1 MQHSGA
7 RSRTSMQGSPRMG
20 FVGENMDRRDI
31 LAALPIFSGLGE
43 RDWDKIIDL
52 FSERQYQKDDY
63 IFLEGEAP
71 EALYIVRSGKV
82 KVLRH
87 STDGKDVVLRVCST
101 GAMLGTV
108 ATFDGGGY
116 PGTAQAIEECTLLV
130 IARNDVLTLVNRYPV
145 FALAVIADLGGRLRS
160 SAEQIRSLAVE
171 RVEQRIARV
180 LLKLAESGGCDVPE
194 GRVIEMPLTRQDV
207 ADMTG
212 TTVETAIRVMSK
224 FRRMNLVRTRRGKV
238 VLVDRDMLQEIAESR

>member
-1 MQHSGA
+1 M
-7 RSRTSMQGSPRMG
+7 
-20 FVGENMDRRDI
+20 ERRDI
-31 LAALPIFSGLGE
+31 LQAMPFFAGLSE
-43 RDWDKIIDL
+43 RDWEKVIDL

-71 EALYIVRSGKV
+71 EALYIIRTGKV

-87 STDGKDVVLRVCST
+87 STDGKDVVLRV
-101 GAMLGTV
+101 GGVGHLLGTV
-108 ATFDGGGY
+108 AVFDGGGY
-116 PGTAQAIEECTLLV
+116 PGTAQVIEDCTALV
-130 IARNDVLTLVNRYPV
+130 IARNDCLTLVNRYPV
-145 FALAVIADLGGRLRS
+145 FALAVISDLGSRLRS

-171 RVEQRIARV
+171 RVEQRIARI
-180 LLKLAESGGCDVPE
+180 LLKLAESAGSDSPE

-224 FRRMNLVRTRRGKV
+224 FRRLELIKTRRGKV
-238 VLVDRDMLQEIAESR
+238 VLVELAALQEIAEVR

>member
-1 MQHSGA
+1 M
-7 RSRTSMQGSPRMG
+7 
-20 FVGENMDRRDI
+20 ERRDI
-31 LAALPIFSGLGE
+31 LQAMPFFAGLSE
-43 RDWDKIIDL
+43 RDWEKVIDL

-71 EALYIVRSGKV
+71 EALYIIKTGKV

-87 STDGKDVVLRVCST
+87 STDGKDVVLRVG
-101 GAMLGTV
+101 GAGHLLGTV
-108 ATFDGGGY
+108 AVFDGGGY
-116 PGTAQAIEECTLLV
+116 PGTAQVIEECTALV
-130 IARNDVLTLVNRYPV
+130 IARNDCLTLVNRYPV
-145 FALAVIADLGGRLRS
+145 FALAVISDLGSRLRS

-180 LLKLAESGGCDVPE
+180 LLKLAETAGSDLPE
-194 GRVIEMPLTRQDV
+194 GRVIEMPLTRQDI

-224 FRRMNLVRTRRGKV
+224 FRRLELIKTRRGKV
-238 VLVDRDMLQEIAESR
+238 VLVELAALQEISEVR

>member
-1 MQHSGA
+1 
-7 RSRTSMQGSPRMG
+7 
-20 FVGENMDRRDI
+20 MDRRDI
-31 LAALPIFSGLGE
+31 LMALPVFAGLSE
-43 RDWDKIIDL
+43 RDWEKVSDL

-63 IFLEGEAP
+63 IFREGEAP
-71 EALYIVRSGKV
+71 EALFIIKTGKV

-87 STDGKDVVLRVCST
+87 STDGKDVVLRVC
-101 GAMLGTV
+101 GPGQMLGTV
-108 ATFDGGGY
+108 AVFDGGGY
-116 PGTAQAIEECTLLV
+116 PGTAQVIEACSVLI
-130 IARNDVLTLVNRYPV
+130 IARNDCLTLVNRYPI
-145 FALAVIADLGGRLRS
+145 FALTVITDLGTRLRS

-180 LLKLAESGGCDVPE
+180 LLKLAESAGSDAAE

-224 FRRMNLVRTRRGKV
+224 FRRNELIRTRRGKV
-238 VLVDRDMLQEIAESR
+238 VLVSVAALQEIAEAR

>member
-1 MQHSGA
+1 M
-7 RSRTSMQGSPRMG
+7 
-20 FVGENMDRRDI
+20 ERRDI
-31 LAALPIFSGLGE
+31 LQAMPFFAGLSE
-43 RDWDKIIDL
+43 RDWEKVIDL

-71 EALYIVRSGKV
+71 EALYIIRNGKV

-87 STDGKDVVLRVCST
+87 STDGKDVVLRV
-101 GAMLGTV
+101 GGVGHLLGTV
-108 ATFDGGGY
+108 AVFDGGGY
-116 PGTAQAIEECTLLV
+116 PGTAQVIEECTALV
-130 IARNDVLTLVNRYPV
+130 IARNDCLTLVNRYPV
-145 FALAVIADLGGRLRS
+145 FALAVISDLGSRLRS

-180 LLKLAESGGCDVPE
+180 LLKLAETAGSDSPE

-224 FRRMNLVRTRRGKV
+224 FRRLELIKTRRGKV
-238 VLVDRDMLQEIAESR
+238 VLVELAALQEISEVR

>member
-1 MQHSGA
+1 
-7 RSRTSMQGSPRMG
+7 
-20 FVGENMDRRDI
+20 MDRRDI
-31 LAALPIFSGLGE
+31 VQALPIFAGLSE
-43 RDWDKIIDL
+43 RDWDKIADL

-63 IFLEGEAP
+63 VFLEGEAP
-71 EALYIVRSGKV
+71 EALYIIKTGKA

-87 STDGKDVVLRVCST
+87 STDGKDVVLRVCGS
-101 GAMLGTV
+101 GQMLGTV
-108 ATFDGGGY
+108 GIFDGGGY
-116 PGTAQAIEECTLLV
+116 PGTAQIIEECTMLV
-130 IARNDVLTLVNRYPV
+130 VARNDCLTLVQRYPV
-145 FALAVIADLGGRLRS
+145 FALAVIADLGNRLRS

-180 LLKLAESGGCDVPE
+180 LLKLAETTGSDVPE

-224 FRRMNLVRTRRGKV
+224 FRRNNLIRTRRGKV
-238 VLVDRDMLQEIAESR
+238 VLVELDALQEIAEAR

>member
-1 MQHSGA
+1 
-7 RSRTSMQGSPRMG
+7 
-20 FVGENMDRRDI
+20 MDRRDI
-31 LAALPIFSGLGE
+31 LTALPVFAGLSE
-43 RDWDKIIDL
+43 RDWEKVADL
-52 FSERQYQKDDY
+52 FTERQYQKDDY

-71 EALYIVRSGKV
+71 EALFVIRSGKI

-87 STDGKDVVLRVCST
+87 STDGKDVVLRVASP
-101 GAMLGTV
+101 GQLLGTV
-108 ATFDGGGY
+108 AVFDGGGY
-116 PGTAQAIEECTLLV
+116 PGTAQAIEECVLLV
-130 IARNDVLTLVNRYPV
+130 IARNDCLTLVTRFPV
-145 FALAVIADLGGRLRS
+145 FALSVIADLGNRLRG

-180 LLKLAESGGCDVPE
+180 LLKLGSSAGADLPE

-224 FRRMNLVRTRRGKV
+224 FRRNELIRTRRGKV
-238 VLVDRDMLQEIAESR
+238 VLVDLDGLQAVADSG

>member
-1 MQHSGA
+1 M
-7 RSRTSMQGSPRMG
+7 
-20 FVGENMDRRDI
+20 ERRDI
-31 LAALPIFSGLGE
+31 LLALPFFSGLSE
-43 RDWDKIIDL
+43 RDWEKVVDL

-63 IFLEGEAP
+63 VFLEGEAP
-71 EALYIVRSGKV
+71 EALYILKTGKV

-87 STDGKDVVLRVCST
+87 STDGKDVVLRVC
-101 GAMLGTV
+101 GPRHLLGTV
-108 ATFDGGGY
+108 AVFDGGGY
-116 PGTAQAIEECTLLV
+116 PGTAQVIEECAALV
-130 IARNDVLTLVNRYPV
+130 IARNDCLTLVNRYPV
-145 FALAVIADLGGRLRS
+145 FALAVISDLGSRLRS

-180 LLKLAESGGCDVPE
+180 LLKLAETAGSDTAE

-224 FRRMNLVRTRRGKV
+224 FRRQDLIKTRRGKV
-238 VLVDRDMLQEIAESR
+238 VLVDIGALQEISEMR

>member
-1 MQHSGA
+1 
-7 RSRTSMQGSPRMG
+7 
-20 FVGENMDRRDI
+20 MDRRDI
-31 LAALPIFSGLGE
+31 LMALPVFSGLGD
-43 RDWDKIIDL
+43 RDWDKIVDL

-71 EALYIVRSGKV
+71 EALFIVKSGKV

-101 GAMLGTV
+101 GALLGTV
-108 ATFDGGGY
+108 ATFDGSGY
-116 PGTAQAIEECTLLV
+116 PGTAQAIEPCTMLV

-145 FALAVIADLGGRLRS
+145 FALAVIVDLGTRLRG

-180 LLKLAESGGCDVPE
+180 LLALADSGGCDVPE

-212 TTVETAIRVMSK
+212 TTVETAIRAMSK
-224 FRRMNLVRTRRGKV
+224 LRRMNLIRTRRGKV
-238 VLVDRDMLQEIAESR
+238 VIVDRDELQQVADSR

>member
-1 MQHSGA
+1 
-7 RSRTSMQGSPRMG
+7 
-20 FVGENMDRRDI
+20 MDRRDI
-31 LAALPIFSGLGE
+31 VTALPVFAGLSE
-43 RDWDKIIDL
+43 RDWDKITDL

-71 EALYIVRSGKV
+71 EALYAVRSGKV

-87 STDGKDVVLRVCST
+87 STDGKDVVLRVV
-101 GAMLGTV
+101 GVAQLLGSV
-108 ATFDGGGY
+108 AVFDGGGY
-116 PGTAQAIEECTLLV
+116 PGTAQAIEDCVLLV
-130 IARNDVLTLVNRYPV
+130 ISRNDCLTLVTRFPV
-145 FALAVIADLGGRLRS
+145 FALTIINDMGVRLRS

-171 RVEQRIARV
+171 RVEQRIART
-180 LLKLAESGGCDVPE
+180 LLKLGASAGVDTAD

-224 FRRMNLVRTRRGKV
+224 LRRLEIIRTRRGKV
-238 VLVDRDMLQEIAESR
+238 VLVDLDSLQQIAESS

>member
-1 MQHSGA
+1 
-7 RSRTSMQGSPRMG
+7 
-20 FVGENMDRRDI
+20 MDRRDI
-31 LAALPIFSGLGE
+31 LAALPIFAGLSE
-43 RDWDKIIDL
+43 RDWEKIADL
-52 FSERQYQKDDY
+52 FSERQYQRDDY

-71 EALYIVRSGKV
+71 EALYVVKAGKV

-87 STDGKDVVLRVCST
+87 STDGKDVVLRVASP
-101 GAMLGTV
+101 GQMLGTV
-108 ATFDGGGY
+108 AVFDGGGY
-116 PGTAQAIEECTLLV
+116 PGTAQAIEECSILV
-130 IARNDVLTLVNRYPV
+130 IARNDCLTLVNRYPV
-145 FALAVIADLGGRLRS
+145 FALAVIHDLGSRLRG

-180 LLKLAESGGCDVPE
+180 LLKLAESAGSDVPE

-224 FRRMNLVRTRRGKV
+224 LRRSGLIRTRRGKV
-238 VLVDRDMLQEIAESR
+238 LLLDVDALAEISESR

>member
-1 MQHSGA
+1 M
-7 RSRTSMQGSPRMG
+7 
-20 FVGENMDRRDI
+20 ERRDI
-31 LAALPIFSGLGE
+31 LQAMPFFAGLSE
-43 RDWDKIIDL
+43 RDWEKVIDL

-71 EALYIVRSGKV
+71 EALYIIRTGKV

-87 STDGKDVVLRVCST
+87 STDGKDVVLRV
-101 GAMLGTV
+101 GGVGHLLGTV
-108 ATFDGGGY
+108 AVFDGGGY
-116 PGTAQAIEECTLLV
+116 PGTAQVIEECTALV
-130 IARNDVLTLVNRYPV
+130 IARNDCLTLVNRYPV
-145 FALAVIADLGGRLRS
+145 FALAVISDLGSRLRS

-180 LLKLAESGGCDVPE
+180 LLKLAETAGSDSPE

-224 FRRMNLVRTRRGKV
+224 FRRLELIKTRRGKV
-238 VLVDRDMLQEIAESR
+238 VLVELAALQEIAEVR

>member
-1 MQHSGA
+1 
-7 RSRTSMQGSPRMG
+7 
-20 FVGENMDRRDI
+20 MDRRDI
-31 LAALPIFSGLGE
+31 LVALPVLSGLSD
-43 RDWDKIIDL
+43 RDLEKLIDL
-52 FSERQYQKDDY
+52 FNERQYAKDDY

-71 EALYIVRSGKV
+71 EALYVVKSGKV

-87 STDGKDVVLRVCST
+87 SPDGKDVVLRVA
-101 GAMLGTV
+101 GPGQMLGTV
-108 ATFDGGGY
+108 ATFDGSGY
-116 PGTAQAIEECTLLV
+116 PGTAQAIEECSLLV
-130 IARNDVLTLVNRYPV
+130 VGRNDCLTLVTRFPV
-145 FALAVIADLGGRLRS
+145 FALAVIADMGVRLRS

-180 LLKLAESGGCDVPE
+180 LLKLAETSGSDTPE

-224 FRRMNLVRTRRGKV
+224 FRRNGLIRTRRGKV
-238 VLVDRDMLQEIAESR
+238 VLLDAEALAEVAGTG

>member
-1 MQHSGA
+1 MERG
-7 RSRTSMQGSPRMG
+7 
-20 FVGENMDRRDI
+20 DI
-31 LAALPIFSGLGE
+31 LAALPVFAGLSD
-43 RDWDKIIDL
+43 RDWEKITDL
-52 FSERQYQKDDY
+52 FNERQYQKDDY

-71 EALYIVRSGKV
+71 EALYIVKTGKV

-87 STDGKDVVLRVCST
+87 STDGKDVVLRVASP
-101 GAMLGTV
+101 GQMLGAV

-116 PGTAQAIEECTLLV
+116 PGTAQAIEDCTLLLL
-130 IARNDVLTLVNRYPV
+130 ARNDCLTLVARYPV
-145 FALAVIADLGGRLRS
+145 FALAVINDMGNRLRS

-180 LLKLAESGGCDVPE
+180 LLKLGVSAGSDLPAE

-224 FRRMNLVRTRRGKV
+224 FRRNNLIRTRRGKV
-238 VLVDRDMLQEIAESR
+238 VLVDLEALQEIAESG

>member
-1 MQHSGA
+1 
-7 RSRTSMQGSPRMG
+7 
-20 FVGENMDRRDI
+20 MDRRDI
-31 LAALPIFSGLGE
+31 LMALPVFAGLSE
-43 RDWDKIIDL
+43 RDWEKIADL

-71 EALYIVRSGKV
+71 EALYVVKSGKV

-87 STDGKDVVLRVCST
+87 STDGKDVVLRVVGS
-101 GAMLGTV
+101 GHMLGTV
-108 ATFDGGGY
+108 AVFDGSGY
-116 PGTAQAIEECTLLV
+116 PGTAQVIEECAVLV
-130 IARNDVLTLVNRYPV
+130 VARNDCLTLVNRFPV
-145 FALAVIADLGGRLRS
+145 FALAVIHDLGSRLRS

-171 RVEQRIARV
+171 RVEQRIART
-180 LLKLAESGGCDVPE
+180 LLKLAETAGSDVPE

-224 FRRMNLVRTRRGKV
+224 LRRAGLIRTRRGKV
-238 VLVDRDMLQEIAESR
+238 VLVDLDALLEIAEAR

>member
-1 MQHSGA
+1 M
-7 RSRTSMQGSPRMG
+7 
-20 FVGENMDRRDI
+20 ERRDI
-31 LAALPIFSGLGE
+31 LQAMPFFAGLSE
-43 RDWDKIIDL
+43 RDWEKVIDL

-71 EALYIVRSGKV
+71 EALYIIRSGKV

-87 STDGKDVVLRVCST
+87 STDGKDVVLRV
-101 GAMLGTV
+101 GGVGHLLGTV
-108 ATFDGGGY
+108 AVFDGGGY
-116 PGTAQAIEECTLLV
+116 PGTAQVIEECTALV
-130 IARNDVLTLVNRYPV
+130 IARNDCLTLVNRYPV
-145 FALAVIADLGGRLRS
+145 FALAVISDLGSRLRS

-180 LLKLAESGGCDVPE
+180 LLKLAETAGSDSPE

-224 FRRMNLVRTRRGKV
+224 FRRNELIRTRRGKV
-238 VLVDRDMLQEIAESR
+238 VLVDIDALANIAESR

>member
-1 MQHSGA
+1 
-7 RSRTSMQGSPRMG
+7 
-20 FVGENMDRRDI
+20 MDRRDI
-31 LAALPIFSGLGE
+31 LAALPIFAGLSE
-43 RDWDKIIDL
+43 RDWEKVCDL
-52 FSERQYQKDDY
+52 FTERQYQKDDY

-71 EALYIVRSGKV
+71 EALFIVKTGKV

-87 STDGKDVVLRVCST
+87 STDGKDVVLRVASP
-101 GAMLGTV
+101 GQMLGTV

-116 PGTAQAIEECTLLV
+116 PGTAQAIEDCSLLLLS
-130 IARNDVLTLVNRYPV
+130 RNDCLTLVSRYPV
-145 FALAVIADLGGRLRS
+145 FALAVINDLGNRLRS

-171 RVEQRIARV
+171 RVEQRIARI
-180 LLKLAESGGCDVPE
+180 LLKLGASAGSDLPE

-224 FRRMNLVRTRRGKV
+224 FRRNDLIRTRRGKV
-238 VLVDRDMLQEIAESR
+238 VLVDLEALQEIAESG

>member
-1 MQHSGA
+1 M
-7 RSRTSMQGSPRMG
+7 
-20 FVGENMDRRDI
+20 ERRDI
-31 LAALPIFSGLGE
+31 LGALPVFAGLSE
-43 RDWDKIIDL
+43 RDWDKITDL

-71 EALYIVRSGKV
+71 EALYVVRFGKV

-87 STDGKDVVLRVCST
+87 STDGKDVVLRVA
-101 GAMLGTV
+101 GPGQMLGTV
-108 ATFDGGGY
+108 AVFDGAGY
-116 PGTAQAIEECTLLV
+116 PGTAQAIEDCALLV
-130 IARNDVLTLVNRYPV
+130 IARNDCLTLVNRYPV
-145 FALAVIADLGGRLRS
+145 FGLAVINDLGTRLRS

-180 LLKLAESGGCDVPE
+180 LLKLAESAGTDVPE

-212 TTVETAIRVMSK
+212 TTVETAIRVMSR
-224 FRRMNLVRTRRGKV
+224 FRRAGLIRTRRGKV
-238 VLVDRDMLQEIAESR
+238 VLVDLAILQQISETR

>member
-1 MQHSGA
+1 
-7 RSRTSMQGSPRMG
+7 
-20 FVGENMDRRDI
+20 MDRRDI
-31 LAALPIFSGLGE
+31 LTALPVFAGLSE
-43 RDWDKIIDL
+43 RDWDKIVDL

-71 EALYIVRSGKV
+71 EALYVVRSGKV

-87 STDGKDVVLRVCST
+87 STDGKDVVLRVASH
-101 GAMLGTV
+101 GEMLGTV

-116 PGTAQAIEECTLLV
+116 PGTAQAIEDCMLLV
-130 IARNDVLTLVNRYPV
+130 VARNDCLTLCSRYPV
-145 FALAVIADLGGRLRS
+145 FALAVIADLGARLRS
-160 SAEQIRSLAVE
+160 AAEQIRSLAVE
-171 RVEQRIARV
+171 RVEQRIART
-180 LLKLAESGGCDVPE
+180 LLKLAETAGSDVSD

-224 FRRMNLVRTRRGKV
+224 FRRLSLIRTRRGKV
-238 VLVDRDMLQEIAESR
+238 VLVDLEALLQISESR

>member
-1 MQHSGA
+1 
-7 RSRTSMQGSPRMG
+7 
-20 FVGENMDRRDI
+20 MDRRDI
-31 LAALPIFSGLGE
+31 LMALPVFAGLSE
-43 RDWDKIIDL
+43 RDWEKVSDL

-71 EALYIVRSGKV
+71 EALFIIKTGKV

-87 STDGKDVVLRVCST
+87 STDGKDVVLRVC
-101 GAMLGTV
+101 GPGQMLGTV
-108 ATFDGGGY
+108 AVFDGGGY
-116 PGTAQAIEECTLLV
+116 PGTAQVIETCSVLI
-130 IARNDVLTLVNRYPV
+130 IARNDCLTLVNRYPI
-145 FALAVIADLGGRLRS
+145 FALTVITDLGTRLRS

-180 LLKLAESGGCDVPE
+180 LLKLAETAGSDAAE

-224 FRRMNLVRTRRGKV
+224 FRRNELIRTRRGKV
-238 VLVDRDMLQEIAESR
+238 VLVSVAALQEIAEAR